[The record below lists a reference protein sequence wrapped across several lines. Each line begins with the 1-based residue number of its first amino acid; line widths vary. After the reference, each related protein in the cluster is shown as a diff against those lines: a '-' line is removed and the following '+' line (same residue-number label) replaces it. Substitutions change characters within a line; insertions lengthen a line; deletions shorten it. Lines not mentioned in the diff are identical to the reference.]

1 MIYDILKGDIWHR
14 HSMELL
20 SGKPVAER
28 IDMTVRSLIG
38 DLRPKLIVYLIGA
51 DPSSVIY
58 AGSKV
63 RKGDL
68 LGIEILL
75 REFKEDSDPEEI
87 RSSLRKDASDG
98 SAIGIM
104 IERPLPDRFDM
115 DELMEMVPPEKDVE
129 GLHPENI
136 GLLCLGR
143 PRFIPPTPLG
153 ALFMLLHY
161 DVEIKGKDVVVVG
174 RSPNVGRPLTILL
187 SLKREWGNATVTNAH
202 SRTRDLKGITRRSDI
217 ILTAVGEKGLITGD
231 MVKEGA
237 VLIDLGINPVE
248 GGIVGD
254 VDIGSLESSNSR
266 ATPTPGG
273 TGPVTVSCM
282 FLNLAIS
289 MTRANGSFPE
299 LEDLMIREIYG

>member
-1 MIYDILKGDIWHR
+1 
-14 HSMELL
+14 MELL

-28 IDMTVRSLIG
+28 IDLTVRSLIG
-38 DLRPKLIVYLIGA
+38 DLRPTLVIYLIGA

-58 AGSKV
+58 ARSKV

-68 LGIEILL
+68 LGIEIIL
-75 REFKEDSDPEEI
+75 REFREDTHLDEI
-87 RSSLRKDASDG
+87 RSSLKKDASDG
-98 SAIGIM
+98 AAMGIM

-115 DELMEMVPPEKDVE
+115 DELMELVPPEKDVE
-129 GLHPENI
+129 GLHPENL

-161 DVEIKGKDVVVVG
+161 GVKIKGKNVVVIG
-174 RSPNVGRPLTILL
+174 RSPNVGKPLTILL
-187 SLKREWGNATVTNAH
+187 SLKKEWSNATVTNAH
-202 SRTRDLKGITRRSDI
+202 SRTRDLREITRRSDI
-217 ILTAVGEKGLITGD
+217 ILTAVGKRGLITGD
-231 MVKEGA
+231 MVKDGS

-254 VDIGSLESSNSR
+254 VDIGSLEGSNSR

-282 FLNLAIS
+282 FLNLAVS
-289 MTRANGSFPE
+289 MIRANSSFPNI
-299 LEDLMIREIYG
+299 EDLMIREIYG